1 MFKKTI
7 GALAAVVCL
16 MAPAIVK
23 AQGDYLDETIV
34 KVKPDKVAEFTA
46 VVKKISDAN
55 RRYNGDR
62 WIGMETLYGEGNTY
76 VFVSIRKD
84 YSDIDKG
91 NDAFEAALEKAY
103 GKEGAAKVQRDE
115 ANCFES
121 LRSELRRRRWDLSTK
136 APTDA
141 AAEAKLVGESRVL
154 RTIAVHVR
162 SGHIAEFEALLR
174 EIKEA
179 GEKNPDAQTVLVSQ
193 VIEGTK
199 GTTFYVTSLR
209 SSLGGFDKN
218 PTLHD
223 ILGDEGFK
231 KFQKANAE
239 SVSGAESA
247 ILHFLPELSSP
258 PEAISQV
265 ATDFWQPKQTMVA
278 AHKPKAAGAA
288 TSAEM
293 KPGAEV
299 KPAAEKPKP

>member
-1 MFKKTI
+1 MFKKAI

-23 AQGDYLDETIV
+23 AQGDYLDVEIV
-34 KVKPDKVAEFTA
+34 KVKADKIAEFTA
-46 VVKKISDAN
+46 LGKKISDAN
-55 RRYNGDR
+55 RRFNGDR
-62 WIGMETLYGEGNTY
+62 WIGMETMYGEGDTY
-76 VFVSIRKD
+76 VFVSVRKD
-84 YSDIDKG
+84 YADIDKG
-91 NDAFEAALEKAY
+91 NDAFTAALEKAY
-103 GKEGAAKVQRDE
+103 GKEGAAKLLRDE

-121 LRSELRRRRWDLSTK
+121 SRSELRLRRWDLSSK

-141 AAEAKLVGESRVL
+141 AAEAKLVGESKVL

-162 SGHIAEFEALLR
+162 PGRAAEFEALLK

-179 GEKNPDAQTVLVSQ
+179 GDKNPDAQTVLVSQ

-209 SSLGGFDKN
+209 GSLGGFDKN

-231 KFQKANAE
+231 KFLKASAE
-239 SVSGAESA
+239 SISGTESA
-247 ILHFLPELSSP
+247 ILHFSPELSNP
-258 PEAISQV
+258 PEAV
-265 ATDFWQPKQTMVA
+265 AQASADFWQPKQTMVA
-278 AHKPKAAGAA
+278 THKAKATGA
-288 TSAEM
+288 TT
-293 KPGAEV
+293 PVEV

>member
-1 MFKKTI
+1 MCKKAI
-7 GALAAVVCL
+7 GALAALVCL

-46 VVKKISDAN
+46 VGKKISDAN
-55 RRYNGDR
+55 RRFNGDR
-62 WIGMETLYGEGNTY
+62 WIGMETMYGEGGTY
-76 VFVSIRKD
+76 VFVSVRKD
-84 YSDIDKG
+84 YADIDKG
-91 NDAFEAALEKAY
+91 NDAFTAALGKAY
-103 GKEGAAKVQRDE
+103 GKEGAAKLLRDE
-115 ANCFES
+115 ES
-121 LRSELRRRRWDLSTK
+121 CLESSRNELRRRRWDLSTK

-141 AAEAKLVGESRVL
+141 EAEAKLVGESRVV

-162 SGHIAEFEALLR
+162 SGHIAEFEALLK
-174 EIKEA
+174 EIKAA
-179 GEKNPDAQTVLVSQ
+179 GEKNPETQPVLVSQ

-247 ILHFLPELSSP
+247 ILHFSPELSNP
-258 PEAISQV
+258 PEAIAQV
-265 ATDFWQPKQTMVA
+265 AADFWQPKQTIVA
-278 AHKPKAAGAA
+278 AHKAKAAGAA
-288 TSAEM
+288 T
-293 KPGAEV
+293 PAEV

>member
-1 MFKKTI
+1 MFKKAI
-7 GALAAVVCL
+7 GAMVAVVCL
-16 MAPAIVK
+16 LAPAIAK

-34 KVKPDKVAEFTA
+34 RVKPDKVAEFTT

-55 RRYNGDR
+55 RRFNGDR
-62 WIGMETLYGEGNTY
+62 WIGMETLYGEGDTY

-84 YSDIDKG
+84 YADIDKG

-103 GKEGAAKVQRDE
+103 GKEGAAKLQRDE

-121 LRSELRRRRWDLSTK
+121 SRSELRRRRGDLSSK

-162 SGHIAEFEALLR
+162 SGRIADFEALLM
-174 EIKEA
+174 ETKEA
-179 GEKNPDAQTVLVSQ
+179 REKNPDTQPLLVSQ

-209 SSLGGFDKN
+209 SSLSGFDKN
-218 PTLHD
+218 PTNRE
-223 ILGDEGFK
+223 ILGEEGFK
-231 KFQKANAE
+231 KFLKANAE
-239 SVSGAESA
+239 FVSGTESS
-247 ILHFLPELSSP
+247 ILHFMPELSSP
-258 PEAISQV
+258 PEPV
-265 ATDFWQPKQTMVA
+265 AQASADFWQPKQTMVA

-288 TSAEM
+288 T
-293 KPGAEV
+293 PGEV

>member
-1 MFKKTI
+1 MFKRLI
-7 GALAAVVCL
+7 WSLAAVVCL
-16 MAPAIVK
+16 LAPTIVK

-34 KVKPDKVAEFTA
+34 KIKPDKVAEFTA

-55 RRYNGDR
+55 RKFNGDR
-62 WIGMETLYGEGNTY
+62 WIGMETLYGEGDTY
-76 VFVSIRKD
+76 VFVSVRKD

-91 NDAFEAALEKAY
+91 NDAFNAALEKAY
-103 GKEGAAKVQRDE
+103 GKEGAAKLQRDE

-121 LRSELRRRRWDLSTK
+121 SRSELRRRRWDLSSK
-136 APTDA
+136 APSDA
-141 AAEAKLVGESRVL
+141 AAEAKLVGESKVL

-162 SGHIAEFEALLR
+162 SGHAAEFEGLLK

-179 GEKNPDAQTVLVSQ
+179 GEKNPDMQPFLVSQ

-209 SSLGGFDKN
+209 SSLAGFDKN

-239 SVSGAESA
+239 SVSGTESA

-258 PEAISQV
+258 PEAIAQAS
-265 ATDFWQPKQTMVA
+265 ADFWQPKQTMMA
-278 AHKPKAAGAA
+278 AHKPKAAGTAA
-288 TSAEM
+288 Q
-293 KPGAEV
+293 AEV

>member
-1 MFKKTI
+1 MFKKAI

-23 AQGDYLDETIV
+23 AQGDYLDATIV

-55 RRYNGDR
+55 RKFNGDR
-62 WIGMETLYGEGNTY
+62 WIGMETMYGEGDTY
-76 VFVSIRKD
+76 VFVSVRKD
-84 YSDIDKG
+84 YADIDKG
-91 NDAFEAALEKAY
+91 NDAFTAALEKAY
-103 GKEGAAKVQRDE
+103 GKEGAAKLLRDE
-115 ANCFES
+115 ATCFES
-121 LRSELRRRRWDLSTK
+121 SRNELRLRRWDLSTK

-141 AAEAKLVGESRVL
+141 AAEAKLIGESKVL

-162 SGHIAEFEALLR
+162 PGRGAEFEALLK
-174 EIKEA
+174 EIKDA
-179 GEKNPDAQTVLVSQ
+179 GEKNPDARTVLVSQ

-209 SSLGGFDKN
+209 GSLAGFDKN

-223 ILGDEGFK
+223 ILGEEGFK
-231 KFQKANAE
+231 KFLKANAE

-258 PEAISQV
+258 PEAIAQV
-265 ATDFWQPKQTMVA
+265 ATDFWQPKQTMMA
-278 AHKPKAAGAA
+278 THKAKAAGAA
-288 TSAEM
+288 T
-293 KPGAEV
+293 PAEV

>member
-1 MFKKTI
+1 MFKKAI
-7 GALAAVVCL
+7 WALAAVVCL
-16 MAPAIVK
+16 LTPTIVK
-23 AQGDYLDETIV
+23 AQGDYLDATIV

-55 RRYNGDR
+55 RRFNGDR
-62 WIGMETLYGEGNTY
+62 WIGMETLYGEGDTY

-84 YSDIDKG
+84 YADIDKG

-103 GKEGAAKVQRDE
+103 GKEGAAKLQRDE

-121 LRSELRRRRWDLSTK
+121 SRSELRRRRWDLSSK

-162 SGHIAEFEALLR
+162 SGHVADFEALLM
-174 EIKEA
+174 ETKETR
-179 GEKNPDAQTVLVSQ
+179 EKNPDTQPLLVSQ

-209 SSLGGFDKN
+209 SSLSGFDKN
-218 PTLHD
+218 PTNRE
-223 ILGDEGFK
+223 ILGEEGFK
-231 KFQKANAE
+231 KFLKANAE
-239 SVSGAESA
+239 FVSGTESS
-247 ILHFLPELSSP
+247 ILHFMPELSSP
-258 PEAISQV
+258 PEPV
-265 ATDFWQPKQTMVA
+265 AQAAADFWQPKQTMVA

-288 TSAEM
+288 T
-293 KPGAEV
+293 PGEV